1 MDTIFLKKTIVKKL
15 FHFLCTVALLL
26 SGITAFAQGAPAYKA
41 VVKGDFELI
50 GNRSNAPYTLNIP
63 QTDPNC
69 PVNIKWARL
78 YWGGHSGGGN
88 KDQVRLV
95 GPGGLN
101 KSITKDGG
109 HEETNGVVWADAD
122 YLIYRVYFTHAD
134 GDDMDMLANIVT
146 PNIGLRAGYCG
157 NNMPQRNV
165 PNHDIG
171 NHYALWSGDNT
182 GNGLESV
189 LINVRRIRA
198 DYPTSPITI
207 DFRAAWY
214 GSRTIRSGN
223 MAIKAEAYK
232 GNMIQDPNDR
242 FNWLP
247 DTANGAYKVGEAI
260 FPVVNT
266 FQRACGNLLRF
277 GTFQYDPADGR
288 VLWTKSG
295 EPGVGSGQV
304 YLGQSTVTDPKKTIV
319 NDGTRVND
327 DSYYYRW
334 ADVTA
339 DLQALARAGN
349 LNGQFQVNDIYND
362 GGTSWKFQPGWALVV
377 VYEDP
382 KAKGTTV
389 SKWIEVHNPFQRVG
403 AGAATEF
410 TYNYSGFVAAA
421 ATTPPGAHNNIWPKY
436 GQVALGGEASVSGDK
451 VEVNSTANPY
461 NGREA
466 NNFFKGII
474 TRENDASQP
483 SVGWDVSVF
492 GTQNPPAGAT
502 STTVKYKASDGG
514 YDAFIN
520 IANVASIP
528 TARPAFEMVTSVK
541 NSAGTD
547 ISGQRIALGATA
559 KYEITLRNVGSGNAS
574 SAITLEALLPKN
586 LNYVSHEALPL
597 GATFAGKT
605 DNYNNTGRSLLK
617 FTIPAAGLPANANA
631 PMSAPITINV
641 KAVSDCGALRDAC
654 SNKLEFQPVLKYS
667 VVGPNENLE
676 QLSYNKLTDC
686 EPKPTTFF
694 IDDTPCS
701 QSANNTY
708 PYCAAFELDGGAG
721 YPSYKWTRQGS
732 TQVLSTERKYRI
744 TEAGVY
750 VLERGAS
757 ACQNPTTL
765 TFNITPRT
773 GNDALHPLRNN
784 SRVVERQTCNN
795 TGLEYLQVA
804 LCGPSVTLS
813 TTGVSLPDSDVI
825 WYRYKG
831 NTSQLVPSCP
841 PASVAAEP
849 ANWERLGTGKTFT
862 INDNQVSNN
871 GTHFAIVL
879 KNPGNCD
886 ADYYFRAYKASGNYT
901 LAKENILSLMCN
913 GATTATSQ
921 GWLKITNIPNGQYQ
935 YKIDGPSASVGW
947 TDVPGG
953 NNNFEHQ
960 VSARG
965 EYTVTLRPK
974 LAGGSSQFQN
984 NVCTFEQKITV
995 LETTTSGTSPTLTLT
1010 KKDVQCVGQ
1019 NPSGGTLHVVLHG
1032 NVSLPVDVIVK
1043 KQAGAQIVRV
1053 TVDNDSKRDS
1063 NNWDNVSKAAIS
1075 TLGKGKYEVT
1085 VVPSQ
1090 RNCTTPAQIVE
1101 INELPELKLLT
1112 VTPEDP
1118 TCGPNKRISV
1128 TYTGGTPPYILEISG
1143 TGILTQQP
1151 NVGNL
1156 TAYTFEINDPTFT
1169 TGSKT
1174 YQVKVTDANNCVV
1187 TRAVPF
1193 QLQPKP
1199 TFTKASTSADCST
1212 TAGTITMTINNPSF
1226 DVTKYSVRY
1235 AIEKANAGG
1244 TFSGNWIYQNY
1255 PNNTFTG
1262 LASGKYRLR
1271 VYYKRGSK
1279 ECSWPEETYQVMN
1292 NGHLQY
1298 LTGPDFDDQIVTI
1311 DEGNGPLTGFA
1322 NVSHLACKVGEN
1334 PTGHAHASV
1343 RVSGLGG
1350 GNGTAGGVGPGGKYD
1365 VSLNGGITWNAFPT
1379 GTTITWDANDLRW
1392 DNVPVGTYNVKVRS
1406 HAPAGGVTAC
1416 EIEYTVK
1423 VEAPLLAPE
1432 ITSTLTY
1439 DCEGSAQAT
1448 FVTPRSD
1455 YSYHVEVG
1463 SPLSSL
1469 PTEWN
1474 GNYESAGT
1482 INKLTI
1488 DKSKAGTTQYAR
1500 VFYKRTVTPKRE
1512 LIREDFGVGEPTDI
1526 AGLNKPGV
1534 STFPL
1539 LNYHYPP
1546 GTVSW
1551 QQYSITNQKIFH
1563 DTGWLGVGGGAHRL
1577 GDPSWIQAAPEDHTG
1592 LPNGRYMYIDL
1603 YETLT
1608 PGTVLY
1614 QKDVDI
1620 VPNGPI
1626 GFELYVMNLN
1636 QSASGWQKPFFRIE
1650 VTDLSDNVLGQVT
1663 SPDIPY
1669 NDIGNTNWI
1678 RISSDDLGDI
1688 NPGNNTRVRIKI
1700 KNMRN
1705 HRMGNDFAIDDI
1717 YVFQGPVSCP
1727 TLKVDVA
1734 LPIEAGKEMKI
1745 TSHTTVDETCNGSN
1759 DGKLT
1764 FGVANYGNVAY
1775 GWKVVTRGTTTQVQ
1789 GGTNNTAGLTVNNLA
1804 PGLYTLKITSGH
1816 QKKFSNDQACEV
1828 TQDFEIKRNAK
1839 VTVTQNRTTDYLD
1852 CNIDR
1857 KQMLIFSQ
1865 NATGTNQG
1873 VFNITGG
1880 KQTPSAPLRYTIKL
1894 RDPSGA
1900 TNTLTPDSN
1909 GNYRYVVV
1917 AGTYQIT
1924 ITDENDCNGG
1934 HGTFTYKVEARHKIG
1949 TVEAKYQSCVA
1960 SSGIGDMKL
1969 THTFIGGADNGKPVT
1984 YDWKKQG
1991 DATWTAVSGNVIPV
2005 ATLNG
2010 WTKGVTYL
2018 IRAKDEYSCEKEIEV
2033 SIPVEI
2039 ENLTTADY
2047 TVVHPT
2053 IACGATTVV
2062 PGSITVNHVR
2072 GGSPTPTYHYAFV
2085 PKGSTPQDTDYTAS
2099 NTKSGITT
2107 GGEWDIYIKDI
2118 AATPPTCGKKV
2129 NTQSIKIDNPISTD
2143 VEKSGGSLAVDK
2155 YSAICEDGQGGKLR
2169 IKKFWGKGPF
2179 RLELKDITNNTT
2191 ATYTIPRTAVP
2202 GKVTI
2207 ETSGRMVVEN
2217 YEIGNLQTTINYE
2230 LHIKDEGNAD
2240 CDPLGAAGYT
2250 FTIDAM
2256 TFTFPTGGAVT
2267 QSLSGCATTMAFA
2280 LKANNDIQ
2288 PAAEYEIVY
2297 RLVRHNGNAVTGAD
2311 AQWATEANRPVQAP
2325 YITQGLQ
2332 GALYAGYNLG
2342 DRFTAQVGVRRKS
2355 DNSVVCTKDIP
2366 EFTLVGR
2373 TNDISLATAPAG
2385 TCDYNLTVKFGV
2397 SGVSYDDVEFFLN
2410 HDGAPAEKQSPLM
2423 PSFTGGNTYT
2433 FTNLQKGRT
2442 YKVYIHY
2449 KEHGS
2454 SQVCKQAV
2462 DVPEDTN
2469 NRPNVQV
2476 DNNTLSGV
2484 ACSPGATTTVNFKVT
2499 VTSGTAL
2506 TYKVYTKANSG
2517 ALTQVGNGAISGAN
2531 PYLLSLPGQTITA
2544 PGQRYVLSLID
2555 GSGCESFTHDIF
2567 VTPPPTNALTAGTLS
2582 VEAST
2587 TAMSCQTGAAKLVVK
2602 GGATGG
2608 TGPFTYSLLQADNAF
2623 LRRNIVKRNVPNFN
2637 TNVEFDLR
2645 ESDFVPGTVYS
2656 GITFTFRI
2664 TDQATGCEEIVTVTG
2679 NNLGKF
2685 LSSKH
2690 KATATL
2696 DINKTATGAN
2706 ACDASQPN
2714 YKLTITLSNINAT
2727 GGTALTFA
2735 DYEYS
2740 IDGGNTYTTFPAAT
2754 VEVDIPALFDQNKV
2768 KVRSKESLCDATI
2781 AYAGGTPPGANER
2794 LTYPKLKF
2802 TAEKKTDMAC
2812 DNAGVYTAT
2821 FNLKITSGSDF
2832 VTSPTVPAPFT
2843 PAGNRY
2849 LIKVTEGTGVAAGT
2863 RNALT
2868 TAPAGTTFP
2877 AAPTTV
2883 APGGTNVH
2891 NQVITIN
2898 YGSSPSFPT
2907 TPITYNVWVKDLGN
2921 KYCDDYVA
2929 SAPIVVNPAE
2939 DPNNL
2944 KTRHTI
2950 HPNSINNVVGC
2961 TPGGTTGSFEFTRTI
2976 TSGRENVSFV
2986 YALYYSTI
2994 ATGTFTPS
3002 GIEVGDADIIE
3013 RTTSAIRY
3021 KVTGLK
3027 AGYYQLRVKSSA
3039 NGSCGQDVTSFSGGV
3054 VQITERP
3061 IPAFDANPPANP
3073 GIEIVQAGCGAATSY
3088 GVTPKQSNA
3097 QLYLNIKGGTA
3108 PYKVEIYEAGN
3119 VILTQTVTSTTP
3131 PAPYPGPTV
3140 YTANATIDLP
3150 AKDVDYTIVVKV
3162 TDANGCVLA
3171 IPGSFVGTV
3180 KTLQKITGAT
3190 FHRTHQMSCLPTGTE
3205 QVTMTVT
3212 RTNGS
3217 NTGGYNVYIR
3227 KMTGAGAPTEVAG
3240 YDSAARTAGTA
3251 QIGGTGVGTI
3261 TFPQIAEES
3270 ADYEITLT
3278 DKDTGCTFVVP
3289 SGYRVEKAKAPR
3301 VNFFVTEGICGD
3313 TASPAPG
3320 TVDVTFRVEVE
3331 GEIGTGGYT
3340 WFVKKSGG
3348 TTYGTQTGHGASDQ
3362 MTVHIP
3368 VGDVP
3373 QGTAVT
3379 FETEVT
3385 VVSTQC
3391 KTMAQL
3397 TATRPQNINA
3407 VSKVLRYM
3415 TYCNGEAQNDAQ
3427 IGVTAAP
3434 AGGWGAPYQYRVVT
3448 DGNAGSFTDQMTFT
3462 VGVGTHYIEVRDSR
3476 GCTRKLDSFTF
3487 VPYHGPSMQLQAP
3500 NAPTAT
3506 KIPSC
3511 VGSQDGEIKLT
3522 GVTGGSVTATTPSPS
3537 GSTPTLIEGRLSYEL
3552 FDATTERSLGRIL
3565 PDDNPTTRGTV
3576 TFSGLGA
3583 GKYFIRITSDMLCAD
3598 DKVDSQPVTVNDPGT
3613 IIARAELTKYP
3624 GCNTAGDITVQI
3636 EGRPNMDPT
3645 RGTYKVELYDI
3656 SAGRPGTLVPGT
3668 PTITGA
3674 YQTGVTAVF
3683 ATAVASGPTSDKV
3696 YYAKVMDNGGGTG
3709 ACEGESN
3716 EVHVAKV
3723 NQIDGAIDNDKSVTS
3738 LKCYGSS
3745 YGKIVVTA
3753 TGGKNDEPYVFTL
3766 KKNGT
3771 VVSGLPTANPNAQ
3784 GVFEGLDASDDYSV
3798 EISQAVGGCT
3808 PKVVQV
3814 QIKQETKYT
3823 VEYEVKQVTCNGDHD
3838 GSIEITATSG
3848 QTKLDGTQRKLTY
3861 AISPRLDRFLD
3872 NGGKFEGLA
3881 PGKYY
3886 VIVQDENG
3894 CRPNEIKEKGQ
3905 PTPLGTDIIE
3915 FTITE
3920 PDPLSVTVRM
3930 DTVEHE
3936 SCAGSNDGKAY
3947 LRVIGGTPLRT
3958 VGNDKV
3964 YEYSKDGGAT
3974 WVEYHSDGNG
3984 TLIDGLAPGDHT
3996 IKIRDKNG
4004 CQAEATLTIE
4014 AGSEVTLKL
4023 SQGKYECVNN
4033 VIKYVVEASVE
4044 PASAA
4049 LNVRYLLDGVAH
4061 NNTRFELDVDL
4072 QTNTTKS
4079 YVISVI
4085 HKVAGHGECRKDSAP
4100 IVVAPKTPL
4109 KAQADKITSVSC
4121 HDGADGSFEVVAQGG
4136 SGKYEYG
4143 LKQAD
4148 GSYRWQGTN
4157 NQFKNLSV
4165 GSYTVGV
4172 KDTEYGC
4179 IYEVVNTAII
4189 APTPILITQNSI
4201 THVGCKGEANGEIE
4215 YVLKGGNPQYSWEVF
4230 FENGESTS
4238 KRGTGEREAT
4248 PFKIQGLKAGK
4259 YLLVVKDAKGCSQK
4273 KEFEIIE
4280 GVDLKGV
4287 ITQHYQCNADISENN
4302 KVLVVDGSGPN
4313 SDTAAQATY
4322 DVYVSVTTPYLVIN
4336 PSSGGAINR
4345 LRYAITTQ
4353 GGSPI
4358 QRYEFNGTTPTGT
4371 DNTHNMYKIA
4381 HASLLAQLN
4390 AVRPLQEGLNK
4401 YELHLYYFNK
4411 DNPAMSD
4418 PPLCQ
4423 EVRELNIEYY
4433 PPIKITNQSIAN
4445 DLNLVKVKV
4454 EGGKERYTVYFS
4466 GAQYHTGEEVKA
4478 HYVQKVD
4485 DVKAGDEVVY
4495 YVQKTDYEEVNP
4507 ATGKVE
4513 KKVRVYVEDSKGEL
4527 KEENGGKQVCAHS
4540 VFIYKE
4546 YMDVVIPNYFTPNGD
4561 GEYDTWAPLNL
4572 ASYPHAETIIYD
4584 RYGRQIATLNN
4595 RQEWD
4600 GTYGGEPL
4608 PTGDYWYVLR
4618 LNEPDDSRTFKGH
4631 FTLYR

>member
-15 FHFLCTVALLL
+15 FHFFCTVTLLL

-50 GNRSNAPYTLNIP
+50 GNRSDAPYTLNIP

-101 KSITKDGG
+101 KSITNDGG
-109 HEETNGVVWADAD
+109 NEETNGVVWADAD
-122 YLIYRVYFTHAD
+122 YLIYRFYFTKND
-134 GDDMDMLANIVT
+134 GEDLDIAAEITSPVRY
-146 PNIGLRAGYCG
+146 RAGYCRGKFSSQDMPIRGAAPSG
-157 NNMPQRNV
+157 NFAM
-165 PNHDIG
+165 
-171 NHYALWSGDNT
+171 WSGDNT
-182 GNGLESV
+182 GVGLESII
-189 LINVRRIRA
+189 INVKKIKQTHPSSQDIVMNFYAGWFRR
-198 DYPTSPITI
+198 YV
-207 DFRAAWY
+207 
-214 GSRTIRSGN
+214 SGN
-223 MAIKAEAYK
+223 MAIKAEAYR
-232 GNMIQDPNDR
+232 GEMINDPADR
-242 FNWLP
+242 FNWIP
-247 DTANGAYKVGEAI
+247 APGAQKVGEAT
-260 FPVVNT
+260 FPIQLAKYNG
-266 FQRACGNLLRF
+266 ACNGNKWTNVPTGDMYHF
-277 GTFQYDPADGR
+277 GEFVYNPSDGR
-288 VLWTKSG
+288 ILWKKSSTIG
-295 EPGVGSGQV
+295 GGQE
-304 YLGQSTVTDPKKTIV
+304 YLGQSNVVDTTKTIV

-339 DLQALARAGN
+339 DLQDLARAGN
-349 LNGQFQVNDIYND
+349 LNGQFQVNNIYNN

-389 SKWIEVHNPFQRVG
+389 SKWIEVHNLFQRVG

-451 VEVNSTANPY
+451 VEVNGTANPY
-461 NGREA
+461 NGRQA

-492 GTQNPPAGAT
+492 GAQNPAAGAT

-559 KYEITLRNVGSGNAS
+559 KYEITLRNIGSGNAS
-574 SAITLEALLPKN
+574 SAITLEALLPKG
-586 LNYVSHEALPL
+586 LNYINHEALPL
-597 GATFAGKT
+597 GATFVDKT
-605 DNYNNTGRSLLK
+605 DNHNNTGRTLLK
-617 FTIPAAGLPANANA
+617 FTIPAAGLPANVNA

-641 KAVSDCGALRDAC
+641 KAATDCGSFRDAC

-676 QLSYNKLTDC
+676 QLSYSKLTDC

-947 TDVPGG
+947 TDVPVG

-960 VSARG
+960 VSAPG

-995 LETTTSGTSPTLTLT
+995 LETTTAGTDPTLTLV

-1019 NPSGGTLHVVLHG
+1019 TPAGGAVQVILHG

-1043 KQAGAQIVRV
+1043 KQGGVQIARV
-1053 TVDNDSKRDS
+1053 TVDNDSKRNSD
-1063 NNWDNVSKAAIS
+1063 NWDTVAKNAVS

-1085 VVPSQ
+1085 VVPTQ
-1090 RNCTTPAQIVE
+1090 RNCSTPAQVVE
-1101 INELPELKLLT
+1101 ILELPELKLLT
-1112 VTPEDP
+1112 AAPEDP
-1118 TCGPNKRISV
+1118 SCGATKRITFTFQGGTAPYTAKLYEAGTSLQVASIASV
-1128 TYTGGTPPYILEISG
+1128 TPH
-1143 TGILTQQP
+1143 
-1151 NVGNL
+1151 
-1156 TAYTFEINDPTFT
+1156 TFNIDAPTFT
-1169 TGSKT
+1169 SGTKD
-1174 YQVKVTDANNCVV
+1174 YVIKLTDANSCTVEKTV
-1187 TRAVPF
+1187 RYEI
-1193 QLQPKP
+1193 QPKP
-1199 TFTKASTSADCST
+1199 TFTKTSTSADCST

-1235 AIEKANAGG
+1235 AIEKANVGG

-1292 NGHLQY
+1292 NGRLEY

-1350 GNGTAGGVGPGGKYD
+1350 GNGTAGGVGPSGKYD
-1365 VSLNGGITWNAFPT
+1365 VSLDGGITWNAIPA

-1448 FVTPRSD
+1448 FVTSRSD
-1455 YSYHVEVG
+1455 YSYHVETG
-1463 SPLSSL
+1463 APLSSL

-1474 GNYESAGT
+1474 GNYEGTGT

-1500 VFYKRTVTPKRE
+1500 VFYKRTVMPKRE

-1526 AGLNKPGV
+1526 AGLNRVGV
-1534 STFPL
+1534 SISPL
-1539 LNYHYPP
+1539 LRYKTPP
-1546 GTVSW
+1546 GHVSW
-1551 QQYSITNQKIFH
+1551 QEYSITNYKDFY
-1563 DTGWLGVGGGAHRL
+1563 DTGWPGLRL
-1577 GDPSWIQAAPEDHTG
+1577 GSPNWIQDAPEDHTG
-1592 LPNGRYMYIDL
+1592 LPNGRYMFIDM
-1603 YETLT
+1603 YENIPQGMT
-1608 PGTVLY
+1608 LY
-1614 QKDVDI
+1614 QKEVDI

-1626 GFELYVMNLN
+1626 GFEVYVMNLN
-1636 QSASGWQKPFFRIE
+1636 RSASRWELPNIRVQ
-1650 VTDLSDNVLGQVT
+1650 VTDLSDNVIGEVT
-1663 SPDIPY
+1663 SGDIPY
-1669 NDIGNTNWI
+1669 NDIGNTNWV
-1678 RISSDDLGDI
+1678 RISSDQLGDI

-1700 KNMRN
+1700 QNTHN

-1745 TSHTTVDETCNGSN
+1745 TSHTTIDETCNGSN

-1775 GWKVVTRGTTTQVQ
+1775 TWKVVTRGTTNQVQ

-1816 QKKFSNDQACEV
+1816 QKKFSNDQACEI

-1839 VTVTQNRTTDYLD
+1839 VTVTQNRQIDYLD
-1852 CNIDR
+1852 CNVTS
-1857 KQMLIFSQ
+1857 KQVLFFSQ
-1865 NATGTNQG
+1865 NVTGTNQG

-1880 KQTPSAPLRYTIKL
+1880 KQTPSAPLRYTIKVVKV
-1894 RDPSGA
+1894 PSGA
-1900 TNTLTPDSN
+1900 TDILTPDSN

-1917 AGTYQIT
+1917 AGTYQVT

-1949 TVEAKYQSCVA
+1949 NVKAEYKNCVVA
-1960 SSGIGDMKL
+1960 NGIGDMEL
-1969 THTFIGGADNGKPVT
+1969 SHTFIGGASNGKPVT

-1991 DATWTAVSGNVIPV
+1991 DATWTAVSGNTIFKT
-2005 ATLNG
+2005 TLDS

-2072 GGSPTPTYHYAFV
+2072 GGSPNPTYHYAFV
-2085 PKGSTPQDTDYTAS
+2085 PWGTTTPPQYTAS

-2107 GGEWDIYIKDI
+2107 GGKWDIYIKDI

-2129 NTQSIKIDNPISTD
+2129 ISGLEIDNPISTD

-2155 YSAICEDGQGGKLR
+2155 YSATCEDGQGGKLR

-2179 RLELKDITNNTT
+2179 EIILKDNAHSTT

-2202 GKVTI
+2202 GKVTL

-2217 YEIGNLQTTINYE
+2217 YEIGNLQAGINYK
-2230 LHIKDEGNAD
+2230 LNIKDIGNGS
-2240 CDPLGAAGYT
+2240 CDPLGTSGYT

-2267 QSLSGCATTMAFA
+2267 QSLVGCNPVMAFA
-2280 LKANNDIQ
+2280 LKANNNIQ
-2288 PAAEYEIVY
+2288 PAADYEIVY
-2297 RLVRHNGNAVTGAD
+2297 RLVRHNGVPVTNGD
-2311 AQWATEANRPVQAP
+2311 EQWKTEAQRPIVSP
-2325 YITQGLQ
+2325 YTGQGLV
-2332 GALYAGYNLG
+2332 GAMYGGVTVG
-2342 DRFTAQVGVRRKS
+2342 DKFTAQVGVRRKS

-2366 EFTLVGR
+2366 EFTLIGRLSNIKLTSVTVGC
-2373 TNDISLATAPAG
+2373 N
-2385 TCDYNLTVKFGV
+2385 YNLTVEFGV
-2397 SGVSYDDVEFFLN
+2397 PGALYDDVEFFLN
-2410 HDGAPAEKQSPLM
+2410 HDGDPAEKQSGVIA
-2423 PSFTGGNTYT
+2423 SFTGGNTYT
-2433 FTNLQKGRT
+2433 FNNLQKGRT

-2454 SQVCKQAV
+2454 TQVCKQAK
-2462 DVPEDTN
+2462 DVPEDPSN

-2476 DNNTLSGV
+2476 DNNTLSGA
-2484 ACSPGATTTVNFKVT
+2484 ACSPGATTTVTFKIT
-2499 VTSGTAL
+2499 ITSGTPPFS
-2506 TYKVYTKANSG
+2506 YKIYTKADSG
-2517 ALTQVGNGAISGAN
+2517 VLTQVTDPITVSGTAPN
-2531 PYLLSLPGQTITA
+2531 YTLSLPNQTITA
-2544 PGQRYVLSLID
+2544 PGKRYVLSLTD
-2555 GSGCESFTHDIF
+2555 ASGCESFTHDIF

-2587 TAMSCQTGAAKLVVK
+2587 TAMSCQTGTAKLVVK

-2608 TGPFTYSLLQADNAF
+2608 TGPFTYSLLRADNAF
-2623 LRRNIVKRNVPNFN
+2623 LTRNIVKRNVPNFN

-2645 ESDFVPGTVYS
+2645 DSDFVPGTVYS

-2714 YKLTITLSNINAT
+2714 YKLKITLSNINAT
-2727 GGTALTFA
+2727 VGAIVGTALTFA

-2740 IDGGNTYTTFPAAT
+2740 IDGGNTYTTFTAAT
-2754 VEVDIPALFDQNKV
+2754 VEVDIPALFDQSKV

-2781 AYAGGTPPGANER
+2781 AYAGGTPPGTNER

-2802 TAEKKTDMAC
+2802 TAQKRTDMAC
-2812 DNAGVYTAT
+2812 DAGVYTAT
-2821 FNLKITSGSDF
+2821 FDLKITSGSDF
-2832 VTSPTVPAPFT
+2832 VTSPTLPAPFT
-2843 PAGNRY
+2843 GANRY
-2849 LIKVTEGTGVAAGT
+2849 EIKVTEGTGVVAGT
-2863 RNALT
+2863 RHTNFT
-2868 TAPAGTTFP
+2868 TP
-2877 AAPTTV
+2877 PTGATV
-2883 APGGTNVH
+2883 VGGATPTSTNIH
-2891 NQVITIN
+2891 NQVITVT
-2898 YGSSPSFPT
+2898 YTVPPFPT

-2921 KYCDDYVA
+2921 KYCDEYVA

-2939 DPNNL
+2939 SPAAL
-2944 KTRHTI
+2944 KARHTI
-2950 HPNSINNVVGC
+2950 DPAKISNVVGC
-2961 TPGGTTGSFEFTRTI
+2961 TPAGTTGSFEFTRTI
-2976 TSGRENVSFV
+2976 TSGREDAAFV
-2986 YALYYSTI
+2986 YELYYS
-2994 ATGTFTPS
+2994 ATSGGSFGPLLGTPT
-3002 GIEVGDADIIE
+3002 VGDADIIE
-3013 RTTSAIRY
+3013 RTTSAVRY

-3027 AGYYQLRVKSSA
+3027 AGFYQLKVKSSA
-3039 NGSCGQDVTSFSGGV
+3039 NGSCGQYDVTNLTGGEV
-3054 VQITERP
+3054 EIKERP
-3061 IPAFDANPPANP
+3061 VPQFDLTSGNP
-3073 GIEIVQAGCGAATSY
+3073 GIEIVQAGCGAALSY
-3088 GVTPKQSNA
+3088 ATPKQSNA

-3108 PYKVEIYEAGN
+3108 PYKVEVYEAGN
-3119 VILTQTVTSTTP
+3119 VILSHVITGTLLST
-3131 PAPYPGPTV
+3131 PTNPKT
-3140 YTANATIDLP
+3140 YTGTATIDLP

-3190 FHRTHQMSCLPTGTE
+3190 ITRNKQMNCQPGSKE
-3205 QVTMTVT
+3205 QIIITVT
-3212 RTNGS
+3212 RTSGS
-3217 NTGGYNVYIR
+3217 NTGGYDVTIKR
-3227 KMTGAGAPTEVAG
+3227 IDVIASVVTGH
-3240 YDSAARTAGTA
+3240 
-3251 QIGGTGVGTI
+3251 IGGTGVGTI
-3261 TFPQIAEES
+3261 DLPNISEES

-3301 VNFFVTEGICGD
+3301 VNFSIENVCADPSSSNVE
-3313 TASPAPG
+3313 
-3320 TVDVTFRVEVE
+3320 VTFKVEVE
-3331 GEIGTGGYT
+3331 GDLGTNGYT
-3340 WFVKKSGG
+3340 LEVKSGSTLLY
-3348 TTYGTQTGHGASDQ
+3348 TTPTGDTITDRVFTKTAS
-3362 MTVHIP
+3362 MPTTAFP
-3368 VGDVP
+3368 VG
-3373 QGTAVT
+3373 GSGVT
-3379 FETEVT
+3379 FEST
-3385 VVSTQC
+3385 VKIESTSC
-3391 KTMAQL
+3391 KTVSRFTL
-3397 TATRPQNINA
+3397 TRPGDINA

-3427 IGVTAAP
+3427 IGVTSAP
-3434 AGGWGAPYQYRVVT
+3434 TGGWGAPYQYRVVT

-3462 VGVGTHYIEVRDSR
+3462 VGVGTHYIEVKDSR
-3476 GCTRKLDSFTF
+3476 GCIRKLDSFTF
-3487 VPYHGPSMQLQAP
+3487 VPFNTPSMALKAP

-3537 GSTPTLIEGRLSYEL
+3537 GSAPTLIEGRLSYEL

-3656 SAGRPGTLVPGT
+3656 SAGRPGTMVPVT

-3683 ATAVASGPTSDKV
+3683 AAAVTTPVSSDRV

-3766 KKNGT
+3766 KRNGT
-3771 VVSGLPTANPNAQ
+3771 VVPGLSTPNPNAQ

-3798 EISQAVGGCT
+3798 EISQAVGGCI
-3808 PKVVQV
+3808 PKVIRVP
-3814 QIKQETKYT
+3814 IKQETKYT

-3838 GSIEITATSG
+3838 GSIEITTTSG

-3964 YEYSKDGGAT
+3964 YEYSKDGGTT

-4023 SQGKYECVNN
+4023 SEGKYECVNN

-4079 YVISVI
+4079 YVISII

-4100 IVVAPKTPL
+4100 ILVAPKTPL

-4121 HDGADGSFEVVAQGG
+4121 HDGADGSFEIVAQGG

-4157 NQFKNLSV
+4157 NQFKDLSV

-4313 SDTAAQATY
+4313 SHTAAEATY

-4371 DNTHNMYKIA
+4371 DNTHNMYKIT

-4527 KEENGGKQVCAHS
+4527 KQENGGKQVCAHS

>member
-1 MDTIFLKKTIVKKL
+1 MKKL
-15 FHFLCTVALLL
+15 FHFLCTVTLLL
-26 SGITAFAQGAPAYKA
+26 SGITAFAQEAFTTVYDNGGKPI
-41 VVKGDFELI
+41 KGSFMTI
-50 GNRSNAPYTLNIP
+50 GNKSDAPYNLNIP
-63 QTDPNC
+63 SKDPNC

-109 HEETNGVVWADAD
+109 NEETNGVVWADAD
-122 YLIYRVYFTHAD
+122 YLIYRFYFTSND
-134 GDDMDMLANIVT
+134 GTDLDIAAEITSPVRY
-146 PNIGLRAGYCG
+146 RAGYCRGRFSSQDMPIRGAAPSG
-157 NNMPQRNV
+157 NFAM
-165 PNHDIG
+165 
-171 NHYALWSGDNT
+171 WSGDNT
-182 GNGLESV
+182 GVGLESII
-189 LINVRRIRA
+189 INVKKIKQAHPSSQDIVMNFYAGWFRR
-198 DYPTSPITI
+198 YV
-207 DFRAAWY
+207 
-214 GSRTIRSGN
+214 SGN
-223 MAIKAEAYK
+223 MAIKAEAYR
-232 GNMIQDPNDR
+232 GEMINDPADR
-242 FNWLP
+242 FNWIP
-247 DTANGAYKVGEAI
+247 APGAQKVGEAT
-260 FPVVNT
+260 FPIQLAKYNG
-266 FQRACGNLLRF
+266 ACNGNKWTHVPTGDMYHF
-277 GTFQYDPADGR
+277 GEFVYNPSDGR
-288 VLWTKSG
+288 ILWKKSSTIG
-295 EPGVGSGQV
+295 GGQE
-304 YLGQSTVTDPKKTIV
+304 YLGQSNVVDPTKTIV
-319 NDGTRVND
+319 NDGTRVDD

-334 ADVTA
+334 TDVTA

-349 LNGQFQVNDIYND
+349 LNGQYRVDNIYNN
-362 GGTSWKFQPGWALVV
+362 GGTSWKFDSGWALVV

-382 KAKGTTV
+382 KGDQNNLRVIKVEQGF
-389 SKWIEVHNPFQRVG
+389 ERVG
-403 AGAATEF
+403 AGGPT
-410 TYNYSGFVAAA
+410 TRTRSIGGFVK
-421 ATTPPGAHNNIWPKY
+421 PGPLSDYWDIFS
-436 GQVALGGEASVSGDK
+436 GVTLGGEASKNGDK
-451 VEVNSTANPY
+451 YKANGAEYAWPLGY
-461 NGREA
+461 RSSS
-466 NNFFKGII
+466 NFFNESI
-474 TRENDASQP
+474 TINQEAKQP
-483 SVGWDVSVF
+483 TRGWDVFFF
-492 GTQNPPAGAT
+492 GTKSLAPGST
-502 STTVKYKASDGG
+502 STTSSYLASDGG
-514 YDAFIN
+514 YDAYIN
-520 IANVASIP
+520 LVNVMSIA
-528 TARPAFEMVTSVK
+528 TARPLYQMVTSVK

-862 INDNQVSNN
+862 INENQVSNN

-995 LETTTSGTSPTLTLT
+995 QETTTAGTDPTLTLT

-1019 NPSGGTLHVVLHG
+1019 NPSGGAIHVMLHG

-1043 KQAGAQIVRV
+1043 KQAGSQIVRV

-1085 VVPSQ
+1085 VVPNQ

-1118 TCGPNKRISV
+1118 TCGPTKRISI
-1128 TYTGGTPPYILEISG
+1128 TYSGGTPPYTVWLEAS
-1143 TGILTQQP
+1143 GILQRP

-1169 TGSKT
+1169 SGSKT
-1174 YQVKVTDANNCVV
+1174 YIVGVLDANGCSVFRNI
-1187 TRAVPF
+1187 TY

-1199 TFTKASTSADCST
+1199 TFTKVSTSADCST

-1262 LASGKYRLR
+1262 LATGKYRLR

-1292 NGHLQY
+1292 NGHLEY

-1365 VSLNGGITWNAFPT
+1365 VSLDGGITWNAFPA

-1448 FVTPRSD
+1448 FVTSRSD
-1455 YSYHVEVG
+1455 YSYHVETG

-1474 GNYESAGT
+1474 GNYETAGT

-1534 STFPL
+1534 STSPL

-1546 GTVSW
+1546 GTVGW

-1563 DTGWLGVGGGAHRL
+1563 DTGWLGGGGGAHRL

-1663 SPDIPY
+1663 SPDIDY

-1745 TSHTTVDETCNGSN
+1745 TSHTTIDETCNGSN

-1839 VTVTQNRTTDYLD
+1839 VTVTQNRTIDYLD

-1880 KQTPSAPLRYTIKL
+1880 KQTPSTPLRYTIKVVKI
-1894 RDPSGA
+1894 PSGA
-1900 TNTLTPDSN
+1900 TDILTPDSN

-1924 ITDENDCNGG
+1924 ITDDNNCNGG

-1949 TVEAKYQSCVA
+1949 TVKAEYKNCVVA
-1960 SSGIGDMKL
+1960 NGIGDMEL
-1969 THTFIGGADNGKPVT
+1969 SHTFIGGASNGKPVT

-1991 DATWTAVSGNVIPV
+1991 DATWTAVSGNTIPKT
-2005 ATLNG
+2005 TLDS

-2018 IRAKDEYSCEKEIEV
+2018 IRAKDEYSCEQQIEV

-2072 GGSPTPTYHYAFV
+2072 GGSPNPTYHYAFV
-2085 PKGSTPQDTDYTAS
+2085 TKGTTPQNSDYTAS

-2129 NTQSIKIDNPISTD
+2129 NTQPIKIDNPISTD
-2143 VEKSGGSLAVDK
+2143 VERSGGNLAVDK

-2179 RLELKDITNNTT
+2179 RLELKDNTNNTT

-2202 GKVTI
+2202 GKVTL
-2207 ETSGRMVVEN
+2207 EASGRMVIEN
-2217 YEIGNLQTTINYE
+2217 YEIGNLQTNINYE

-2240 CDPLGAAGYT
+2240 CDPLGTSGYT

-2297 RLVRHNGNAVTGAD
+2297 RLVRHNGNAVTGTD
-2311 AQWATEANRPVQAP
+2311 AQWVTEAAKPVVAP
-2325 YITQGLQ
+2325 YIAQGLQ
-2332 GALYAGYNLG
+2332 GALYAGFTLG

-2355 DNSVVCTKDIP
+2355 DNAVVCTKDIP
-2366 EFTLVGR
+2366 EFTLTGTPSNVNL
-2373 TNDISLATAPAG
+2373 TTAPSG
-2385 TCDYNLTVKFGV
+2385 TCNYNLTVQFGA
-2397 SGVSYDDVEFFLN
+2397 SGLPYDDVEFFLN
-2410 HDGAPAEKQSPLM
+2410 HDGAPAEKQSGVIA
-2423 PSFTGGNTYT
+2423 SFTGGGTYT

-2454 SQVCKQAV
+2454 TQVCKQAI

-2469 NRPNVQV
+2469 NTPSVQV

-2506 TYKVYTKANSG
+2506 TYKVYTKADSG
-2517 ALTQVGNGAISGAN
+2517 VLTPVGNGTISGAS

-2555 GSGCESFTHDIF
+2555 ASGCESFTHDIF
-2567 VTPPPTNALTAGTLS
+2567 VTPPPTSALTAGTLS

-2608 TGPFTYSLLQADNAF
+2608 TGPFTYSLLQADNTF
-2623 LRRNIVKRNVPNFN
+2623 LRRNIVKRNIPNFN

-2645 ESDFVPGTVYS
+2645 DSDFNPGTVYS

-2664 TDQATGCEEIVTVTG
+2664 TDQATGCEVTATASG
-2679 NNLGKF
+2679 NALGKF
-2685 LSSKH
+2685 LNSKH
-2690 KATATL
+2690 TATATL
-2696 DINKTATGAN
+2696 DINKTAPGAN
-2706 ACDASQPN
+2706 ACDANDVN
-2714 YKLTITLSNINAT
+2714 YKLKITLSNINAT

-2740 IDGGNTYTTFPAAT
+2740 IDGGNRYTTFPALTA
-2754 VEVDIPALFDQNKV
+2754 EENIPALFDQNKV
-2768 KVRSKESLCDATI
+2768 KVRAKESLCDATI
-2781 AYAGGTPPGANER
+2781 AYVGGTPPGANER

-2802 TAEKKTDMAC
+2802 TAQKKTDMAC

-2832 VTSPTVPAPFT
+2832 VTPPVVPAPLS

-2849 LIKVTEGTGVAAGT
+2849 DIVVTQGGSVAAGARHT
-2863 RNALT
+2863 NFAT
-2868 TAPAGTTFP
+2868 P
-2877 AAPTTV
+2877 PTGATV
-2883 APGGTNVH
+2883 VTGATPTSTNIH
-2891 NQVITIN
+2891 NQVITVT
-2898 YGSSPSFPT
+2898 YTVPPFPT
-2907 TPITYNVWVKDLGN
+2907 APITYNVWVRDRGN

-2929 SAPIVVNPAE
+2929 SAPIVIQPAE
-2939 DPNNL
+2939 DPATL
-2944 KTRHTI
+2944 RARHTI
-2950 HPNSINNVVGC
+2950 DPAKINNVVGC

-2976 TSGRENVSFV
+2976 TSGRE
-2986 YALYYSTI
+2986 
-2994 ATGTFTPS
+2994 
-3002 GIEVGDADIIE
+3002 
-3013 RTTSAIRY
+3013 
-3021 KVTGLK
+3021 
-3027 AGYYQLRVKSSA
+3027 
-3039 NGSCGQDVTSFSGGV
+3039 
-3054 VQITERP
+3054 
-3061 IPAFDANPPANP
+3061 
-3073 GIEIVQAGCGAATSY
+3073 
-3088 GVTPKQSNA
+3088 
-3097 QLYLNIKGGTA
+3097 
-3108 PYKVEIYEAGN
+3108 
-3119 VILTQTVTSTTP
+3119 
-3131 PAPYPGPTV
+3131 
-3140 YTANATIDLP
+3140 
-3150 AKDVDYTIVVKV
+3150 
-3162 TDANGCVLA
+3162 
-3171 IPGSFVGTV
+3171 
-3180 KTLQKITGAT
+3180 
-3190 FHRTHQMSCLPTGTE
+3190 
-3205 QVTMTVT
+3205 
-3212 RTNGS
+3212 
-3217 NTGGYNVYIR
+3217 
-3227 KMTGAGAPTEVAG
+3227 
-3240 YDSAARTAGTA
+3240 
-3251 QIGGTGVGTI
+3251 
-3261 TFPQIAEES
+3261 
-3270 ADYEITLT
+3270 
-3278 DKDTGCTFVVP
+3278 
-3289 SGYRVEKAKAPR
+3289 
-3301 VNFFVTEGICGD
+3301 D
-3313 TASPAPG
+3313 TA
-3320 TVDVTFRVEVE
+3320 F
-3331 GEIGTGGYT
+3331 
-3340 WFVKKSGG
+3340 
-3348 TTYGTQTGHGASDQ
+3348 
-3362 MTVHIP
+3362 
-3368 VGDVP
+3368 
-3373 QGTAVT
+3373 
-3379 FETEVT
+3379 
-3385 VVSTQC
+3385 
-3391 KTMAQL
+3391 
-3397 TATRPQNINA
+3397 
-3407 VSKVLRYM
+3407 
-3415 TYCNGEAQNDAQ
+3415 
-3427 IGVTAAP
+3427 
-3434 AGGWGAPYQYRVVT
+3434 
-3448 DGNAGSFTDQMTFT
+3448 
-3462 VGVGTHYIEVRDSR
+3462 
-3476 GCTRKLDSFTF
+3476 
-3487 VPYHGPSMQLQAP
+3487 
-3500 NAPTAT
+3500 
-3506 KIPSC
+3506 
-3511 VGSQDGEIKLT
+3511 
-3522 GVTGGSVTATTPSPS
+3522 
-3537 GSTPTLIEGRLSYEL
+3537 
-3552 FDATTERSLGRIL
+3552 
-3565 PDDNPTTRGTV
+3565 
-3576 TFSGLGA
+3576 
-3583 GKYFIRITSDMLCAD
+3583 
-3598 DKVDSQPVTVNDPGT
+3598 
-3613 IIARAELTKYP
+3613 
-3624 GCNTAGDITVQI
+3624 
-3636 EGRPNMDPT
+3636 
-3645 RGTYKVELYDI
+3645 
-3656 SAGRPGTLVPGT
+3656 
-3668 PTITGA
+3668 
-3674 YQTGVTAVF
+3674 
-3683 ATAVASGPTSDKV
+3683 
-3696 YYAKVMDNGGGTG
+3696 
-3709 ACEGESN
+3709 
-3716 EVHVAKV
+3716 
-3723 NQIDGAIDNDKSVTS
+3723 
-3738 LKCYGSS
+3738 
-3745 YGKIVVTA
+3745 
-3753 TGGKNDEPYVFTL
+3753 
-3766 KKNGT
+3766 
-3771 VVSGLPTANPNAQ
+3771 
-3784 GVFEGLDASDDYSV
+3784 
-3798 EISQAVGGCT
+3798 
-3808 PKVVQV
+3808 
-3814 QIKQETKYT
+3814 
-3823 VEYEVKQVTCNGDHD
+3823 
-3838 GSIEITATSG
+3838 
-3848 QTKLDGTQRKLTY
+3848 
-3861 AISPRLDRFLD
+3861 
-3872 NGGKFEGLA
+3872 
-3881 PGKYY
+3881 
-3886 VIVQDENG
+3886 
-3894 CRPNEIKEKGQ
+3894 
-3905 PTPLGTDIIE
+3905 
-3915 FTITE
+3915 
-3920 PDPLSVTVRM
+3920 
-3930 DTVEHE
+3930 
-3936 SCAGSNDGKAY
+3936 
-3947 LRVIGGTPLRT
+3947 
-3958 VGNDKV
+3958 
-3964 YEYSKDGGAT
+3964 
-3974 WVEYHSDGNG
+3974 
-3984 TLIDGLAPGDHT
+3984 
-3996 IKIRDKNG
+3996 
-4004 CQAEATLTIE
+4004 
-4014 AGSEVTLKL
+4014 
-4023 SQGKYECVNN
+4023 
-4033 VIKYVVEASVE
+4033 
-4044 PASAA
+4044 
-4049 LNVRYLLDGVAH
+4049 
-4061 NNTRFELDVDL
+4061 
-4072 QTNTTKS
+4072 
-4079 YVISVI
+4079 
-4085 HKVAGHGECRKDSAP
+4085 
-4100 IVVAPKTPL
+4100 
-4109 KAQADKITSVSC
+4109 
-4121 HDGADGSFEVVAQGG
+4121 
-4136 SGKYEYG
+4136 
-4143 LKQAD
+4143 
-4148 GSYRWQGTN
+4148 
-4157 NQFKNLSV
+4157 
-4165 GSYTVGV
+4165 
-4172 KDTEYGC
+4172 
-4179 IYEVVNTAII
+4179 
-4189 APTPILITQNSI
+4189 
-4201 THVGCKGEANGEIE
+4201 
-4215 YVLKGGNPQYSWEVF
+4215 
-4230 FENGESTS
+4230 
-4238 KRGTGEREAT
+4238 
-4248 PFKIQGLKAGK
+4248 
-4259 YLLVVKDAKGCSQK
+4259 
-4273 KEFEIIE
+4273 
-4280 GVDLKGV
+4280 
-4287 ITQHYQCNADISENN
+4287 
-4302 KVLVVDGSGPN
+4302 
-4313 SDTAAQATY
+4313 
-4322 DVYVSVTTPYLVIN
+4322 
-4336 PSSGGAINR
+4336 
-4345 LRYAITTQ
+4345 
-4353 GGSPI
+4353 
-4358 QRYEFNGTTPTGT
+4358 
-4371 DNTHNMYKIA
+4371 
-4381 HASLLAQLN
+4381 
-4390 AVRPLQEGLNK
+4390 
-4401 YELHLYYFNK
+4401 
-4411 DNPAMSD
+4411 
-4418 PPLCQ
+4418 
-4423 EVRELNIEYY
+4423 
-4433 PPIKITNQSIAN
+4433 
-4445 DLNLVKVKV
+4445 
-4454 EGGKERYTVYFS
+4454 
-4466 GAQYHTGEEVKA
+4466 
-4478 HYVQKVD
+4478 
-4485 DVKAGDEVVY
+4485 
-4495 YVQKTDYEEVNP
+4495 
-4507 ATGKVE
+4507 
-4513 KKVRVYVEDSKGEL
+4513 
-4527 KEENGGKQVCAHS
+4527 
-4540 VFIYKE
+4540 
-4546 YMDVVIPNYFTPNGD
+4546 
-4561 GEYDTWAPLNL
+4561 
-4572 ASYPHAETIIYD
+4572 
-4584 RYGRQIATLNN
+4584 
-4595 RQEWD
+4595 
-4600 GTYGGEPL
+4600 
-4608 PTGDYWYVLR
+4608 
-4618 LNEPDDSRTFKGH
+4618 
-4631 FTLYR
+4631 

>member
-1 MDTIFLKKTIVKKL
+1 MKKL
-15 FHFLCTVALLL
+15 FHFLCTVTLLL

-50 GNRSNAPYTLNIP
+50 GNHSDAPYTLNIP

-101 KSITKDGG
+101 KSITKGG
-109 HEETNGVVWADAD
+109 GNEETNGVVWADAD
-122 YLIYRVYFTHAD
+122 YLIYRFYFTSND
-134 GDDMDMLANIVT
+134 GTDLDIAAEITSPVRY
-146 PNIGLRAGYCG
+146 RAGYCRGKFSSQDMPIRGAAPSG
-157 NNMPQRNV
+157 NFAM
-165 PNHDIG
+165 
-171 NHYALWSGDNT
+171 WSGDNT
-182 GNGLESV
+182 GVGLESII
-189 LINVRRIRA
+189 INVKKIKQTHPSSQDIVMNFYAGWFRR
-198 DYPTSPITI
+198 YV
-207 DFRAAWY
+207 
-214 GSRTIRSGN
+214 SGN
-223 MAIKAEAYK
+223 MAIKAEAYR
-232 GNMIQDPNDR
+232 GEMINDPADR
-242 FNWLP
+242 FNWIP
-247 DTANGAYKVGEAI
+247 APGAQKVGEAT
-260 FPVVNT
+260 FPIQLAKYNG
-266 FQRACGNLLRF
+266 ACNGNKWTNVPTGDMYHF
-277 GTFQYDPADGR
+277 GEFVYNPSDGR
-288 VLWTKSG
+288 ILWKKSSTIG
-295 EPGVGSGQV
+295 GGQE
-304 YLGQSTVTDPKKTIV
+304 YLGQSNVVDATKTIV
-319 NDGTRVND
+319 NDGTRVDD

-403 AGAATEF
+403 AGAPTEF

-451 VEVNSTANPY
+451 VEVNGTANPY
-461 NGREA
+461 NGRQA

-492 GTQNPPAGAT
+492 GAQNPAAGAT

-574 SAITLEALLPKN
+574 STITLEALLPKN

-605 DNYNNTGRSLLK
+605 NNYNNTGRSLLK

-886 ADYYFRAYKASGNYT
+886 ADYYFRAYKASGSYT

-995 LETTTSGTSPTLTLT
+995 QETTTSGADPTLTLT
-1010 KKDVQCVGQ
+1010 KKDVQCVAQ
-1019 NPSGGTLHVVLHG
+1019 TPSGGAIHVMVHG
-1032 NVSLPVDVIVK
+1032 NVTLPVDVIVK
-1043 KQAGAQIVRV
+1043 KQAGSQIVRV
-1053 TVDNDSKRDS
+1053 RVDNDSKRDS

-1085 VVPSQ
+1085 VVPNQ

-1118 TCGPNKRISV
+1118 SCGPNKKISV
-1128 TYTGGTPPYILEISG
+1128 TYSGGTPPYSLEISG
-1143 TGILTQQP
+1143 IGIATQQP
-1151 NVGNL
+1151 NVGNV

-1169 TGSKT
+1169 SGSKT
-1174 YQVKVTDANNCVV
+1174 YQVKVTDTNGCVV
-1187 TRAVPF
+1187 TKMVPF

-1212 TAGTITMTINNPSF
+1212 TAGTITMTINNPLF

-1244 TFSGNWIYQNY
+1244 TFSGNWMFQDY
-1255 PNNTFTG
+1255 PNKTFTG
-1262 LASGKYRLR
+1262 LTSGKYRLR

-1292 NGHLQY
+1292 NGRLEY

-1365 VSLNGGITWNAFPT
+1365 VSLNGGITWNAIPA

-1392 DNVPVGTYNVKVRS
+1392 DNVPIGTYNVKVRS

-1448 FVTPRSD
+1448 FVTSRSD
-1455 YSYHVEVG
+1455 YSYHVEIG

-1474 GNYESAGT
+1474 GNYEGTGT

-1500 VFYKRTVTPKRE
+1500 VFYKRTVMPKRE

-1526 AGLNKPGV
+1526 AGLNRVGV
-1534 STFPL
+1534 SISPL
-1539 LNYHYPP
+1539 LRYKTPP
-1546 GTVSW
+1546 GHVSW
-1551 QQYSITNQKIFH
+1551 QEYSITNYKDFY
-1563 DTGWLGVGGGAHRL
+1563 DTGWPGLRL
-1577 GDPSWIQAAPEDHTG
+1577 GSPNWIQDAPEDHTG
-1592 LPNGRYMYIDL
+1592 LPNGRYMFIDM
-1603 YETLT
+1603 YENIPQGMT
-1608 PGTVLY
+1608 LY
-1614 QKDVDI
+1614 QKEVDI

-1626 GFELYVMNLN
+1626 GFEVYVMNLN
-1636 QSASGWQKPFFRIE
+1636 RSASRWELPNIRVQ
-1650 VTDLSDNVLGQVT
+1650 VTDLSDNVIGEVT
-1663 SPDIPY
+1663 SGDIPY
-1669 NDIGNTNWI
+1669 NDIGNTNWV
-1678 RISSDDLGDI
+1678 RISSDQLGDI

-1700 KNMRN
+1700 QNTHN

-1745 TSHTTVDETCNGSN
+1745 TSHTTIDETCNGSN

-1775 GWKVVTRGTTTQVQ
+1775 TWKVVTRGTTTQVQ

-1839 VTVTQNRTTDYLD
+1839 VTVTQNRTIDYLD

-1873 VFNITGG
+1873 VFNIMGG
-1880 KQTPSAPLRYTIKL
+1880 KQTPSAPLRYTIKVVKI
-1894 RDPSGA
+1894 PSGA
-1900 TNTLTPDSN
+1900 TDILTPDSN

-1924 ITDENDCNGG
+1924 ITDDNNCNGG

-1949 TVEAKYQSCVA
+1949 TVKAEYKNCVVA
-1960 SSGIGDMKL
+1960 NGIGDMEL
-1969 THTFIGGADNGKPVT
+1969 SHTFIGGASNGKPVT

-1991 DATWTAVSGNVIPV
+1991 DATWTAVSGNTIPKT
-2005 ATLNG
+2005 TLDG

-2039 ENLTTADY
+2039 ESLTTADY

-2072 GGSPTPTYHYAFV
+2072 GGSPNPTYHYAFV

-2099 NTKSGITT
+2099 NTKSGIIT

-2179 RLELKDITNNTT
+2179 RLELKDNTNNTT

-2202 GKVTI
+2202 GKVTL
-2207 ETSGRMVVEN
+2207 EASGRMVVEN
-2217 YEIGNLQTTINYE
+2217 YEIGNLQTNINYE
-2230 LHIKDEGNAD
+2230 LHIKDEGNGD

-2267 QSLSGCATTMAFA
+2267 QSLSGCTTTIAFA

-2297 RLVRHNGNAVTGAD
+2297 RLVRRNGNAVTGAD
-2311 AQWATEANRPVQAP
+2311 AQWDTEANRPVQAP
-2325 YITQGLQ
+2325 YILQGLQ
-2332 GALYAGYNLG
+2332 GAMYAGYNLG

-2366 EFTLVGR
+2366 EFTLTGTPSNVR
-2373 TNDISLATAPAG
+2373 LTTAPSG
-2385 TCDYNLTVKFGV
+2385 TCNYDLKVQFGA
-2397 SGVSYDDVEFFLN
+2397 SGVPYDDVEFFLN
-2410 HDGAPAEKQSPLM
+2410 HDGPTAEAQSPLM
-2423 PSFTGGNTYT
+2423 ASFTGGNTYT
-2433 FTNLQKGRT
+2433 FNNLQKGRT

-2454 SQVCKQAV
+2454 TTVCKQAV
-2462 DVPEDTN
+2462 DVPEDAN

-2484 ACSPGATTTVNFKVT
+2484 ACSPGITTTVNFKVT

-2506 TYKVYTKANSG
+2506 TYKVYTKADSG
-2517 ALTQVGNGAISGAN
+2517 ILTQVGNGTISGAN

-2555 GSGCESFTHDIF
+2555 ASGCESFTHDIF

-2608 TGPFTYSLLQADNAF
+2608 TGPFTYSLLMADNAF

-2645 ESDFVPGTVYS
+2645 DTDFVPGTVYS

-2685 LSSKH
+2685 LNSKH
-2690 KATATL
+2690 TATATL

-2706 ACDASQPN
+2706 ACDANDVN
-2714 YKLTITLSNINAT
+2714 YKLKITLSNINAT
-2727 GGTALTFA
+2727 VGTALTFA

-2740 IDGGNTYTTFPAAT
+2740 IDGGGTYTTFPAAT

-2768 KVRSKESLCDATI
+2768 KVRSKESLCEANIT
-2781 AYAGGTPPGANER
+2781 YAGGTPPGANER

-2821 FNLKITSGSDF
+2821 FDLKITSGSDF

-2868 TAPAGTTFP
+2868 TAPAGTTF
-2877 AAPTTV
+2877 TTAV
-2883 APGGTNVH
+2883 TPVGTNLH
-2891 NQVITIN
+2891 NQEIKVT
-2898 YGSSPSFPT
+2898 YTVPPFPT
-2907 TPITYNVWVKDLGN
+2907 APITYNVWVKDLGN
-2921 KYCDDYVA
+2921 KYCDEYVA

-2944 KTRHTI
+2944 KARHTI
-2950 HPNSINNVVGC
+2950 DPAKISNVVGC

-2976 TSGRENVSFV
+2976 TTGRENVSFV
-2986 YALYYSTI
+2986 YELYYST
-2994 ATGTFTPS
+2994 TGAASSFIGS
-3002 GIEVGDADIIE
+3002 GTVGDGDIIE
-3013 RTTSAIRY
+3013 RTTSTVRY

-3039 NGSCGQDVTSFSGGV
+3039 NGSCGQDVTGFS
-3054 VQITERP
+3054 
-3061 IPAFDANPPANP
+3061 
-3073 GIEIVQAGCGAATSY
+3073 
-3088 GVTPKQSNA
+3088 
-3097 QLYLNIKGGTA
+3097 
-3108 PYKVEIYEAGN
+3108 
-3119 VILTQTVTSTTP
+3119 
-3131 PAPYPGPTV
+3131 
-3140 YTANATIDLP
+3140 
-3150 AKDVDYTIVVKV
+3150 
-3162 TDANGCVLA
+3162 
-3171 IPGSFVGTV
+3171 
-3180 KTLQKITGAT
+3180 
-3190 FHRTHQMSCLPTGTE
+3190 
-3205 QVTMTVT
+3205 
-3212 RTNGS
+3212 
-3217 NTGGYNVYIR
+3217 
-3227 KMTGAGAPTEVAG
+3227 
-3240 YDSAARTAGTA
+3240 
-3251 QIGGTGVGTI
+3251 
-3261 TFPQIAEES
+3261 
-3270 ADYEITLT
+3270 
-3278 DKDTGCTFVVP
+3278 
-3289 SGYRVEKAKAPR
+3289 
-3301 VNFFVTEGICGD
+3301 EG
-3313 TASPAPG
+3313 
-3320 TVDVTFRVEVE
+3320 
-3331 GEIGTGGYT
+3331 
-3340 WFVKKSGG
+3340 
-3348 TTYGTQTGHGASDQ
+3348 
-3362 MTVHIP
+3362 
-3368 VGDVP
+3368 
-3373 QGTAVT
+3373 
-3379 FETEVT
+3379 
-3385 VVSTQC
+3385 
-3391 KTMAQL
+3391 
-3397 TATRPQNINA
+3397 
-3407 VSKVLRYM
+3407 
-3415 TYCNGEAQNDAQ
+3415 
-3427 IGVTAAP
+3427 
-3434 AGGWGAPYQYRVVT
+3434 
-3448 DGNAGSFTDQMTFT
+3448 
-3462 VGVGTHYIEVRDSR
+3462 
-3476 GCTRKLDSFTF
+3476 
-3487 VPYHGPSMQLQAP
+3487 
-3500 NAPTAT
+3500 
-3506 KIPSC
+3506 
-3511 VGSQDGEIKLT
+3511 
-3522 GVTGGSVTATTPSPS
+3522 
-3537 GSTPTLIEGRLSYEL
+3537 
-3552 FDATTERSLGRIL
+3552 
-3565 PDDNPTTRGTV
+3565 
-3576 TFSGLGA
+3576 
-3583 GKYFIRITSDMLCAD
+3583 
-3598 DKVDSQPVTVNDPGT
+3598 
-3613 IIARAELTKYP
+3613 
-3624 GCNTAGDITVQI
+3624 
-3636 EGRPNMDPT
+3636 
-3645 RGTYKVELYDI
+3645 
-3656 SAGRPGTLVPGT
+3656 
-3668 PTITGA
+3668 
-3674 YQTGVTAVF
+3674 
-3683 ATAVASGPTSDKV
+3683 
-3696 YYAKVMDNGGGTG
+3696 
-3709 ACEGESN
+3709 
-3716 EVHVAKV
+3716 
-3723 NQIDGAIDNDKSVTS
+3723 
-3738 LKCYGSS
+3738 
-3745 YGKIVVTA
+3745 
-3753 TGGKNDEPYVFTL
+3753 
-3766 KKNGT
+3766 
-3771 VVSGLPTANPNAQ
+3771 
-3784 GVFEGLDASDDYSV
+3784 
-3798 EISQAVGGCT
+3798 
-3808 PKVVQV
+3808 
-3814 QIKQETKYT
+3814 
-3823 VEYEVKQVTCNGDHD
+3823 
-3838 GSIEITATSG
+3838 
-3848 QTKLDGTQRKLTY
+3848 
-3861 AISPRLDRFLD
+3861 
-3872 NGGKFEGLA
+3872 
-3881 PGKYY
+3881 
-3886 VIVQDENG
+3886 
-3894 CRPNEIKEKGQ
+3894 
-3905 PTPLGTDIIE
+3905 
-3915 FTITE
+3915 
-3920 PDPLSVTVRM
+3920 
-3930 DTVEHE
+3930 
-3936 SCAGSNDGKAY
+3936 
-3947 LRVIGGTPLRT
+3947 
-3958 VGNDKV
+3958 
-3964 YEYSKDGGAT
+3964 
-3974 WVEYHSDGNG
+3974 
-3984 TLIDGLAPGDHT
+3984 
-3996 IKIRDKNG
+3996 
-4004 CQAEATLTIE
+4004 
-4014 AGSEVTLKL
+4014 
-4023 SQGKYECVNN
+4023 
-4033 VIKYVVEASVE
+4033 
-4044 PASAA
+4044 
-4049 LNVRYLLDGVAH
+4049 
-4061 NNTRFELDVDL
+4061 
-4072 QTNTTKS
+4072 
-4079 YVISVI
+4079 
-4085 HKVAGHGECRKDSAP
+4085 
-4100 IVVAPKTPL
+4100 
-4109 KAQADKITSVSC
+4109 
-4121 HDGADGSFEVVAQGG
+4121 
-4136 SGKYEYG
+4136 
-4143 LKQAD
+4143 
-4148 GSYRWQGTN
+4148 
-4157 NQFKNLSV
+4157 
-4165 GSYTVGV
+4165 
-4172 KDTEYGC
+4172 
-4179 IYEVVNTAII
+4179 
-4189 APTPILITQNSI
+4189 
-4201 THVGCKGEANGEIE
+4201 
-4215 YVLKGGNPQYSWEVF
+4215 
-4230 FENGESTS
+4230 
-4238 KRGTGEREAT
+4238 
-4248 PFKIQGLKAGK
+4248 
-4259 YLLVVKDAKGCSQK
+4259 
-4273 KEFEIIE
+4273 
-4280 GVDLKGV
+4280 
-4287 ITQHYQCNADISENN
+4287 
-4302 KVLVVDGSGPN
+4302 
-4313 SDTAAQATY
+4313 
-4322 DVYVSVTTPYLVIN
+4322 
-4336 PSSGGAINR
+4336 
-4345 LRYAITTQ
+4345 
-4353 GGSPI
+4353 
-4358 QRYEFNGTTPTGT
+4358 
-4371 DNTHNMYKIA
+4371 
-4381 HASLLAQLN
+4381 
-4390 AVRPLQEGLNK
+4390 
-4401 YELHLYYFNK
+4401 
-4411 DNPAMSD
+4411 
-4418 PPLCQ
+4418 
-4423 EVRELNIEYY
+4423 
-4433 PPIKITNQSIAN
+4433 
-4445 DLNLVKVKV
+4445 
-4454 EGGKERYTVYFS
+4454 
-4466 GAQYHTGEEVKA
+4466 
-4478 HYVQKVD
+4478 
-4485 DVKAGDEVVY
+4485 
-4495 YVQKTDYEEVNP
+4495 
-4507 ATGKVE
+4507 
-4513 KKVRVYVEDSKGEL
+4513 
-4527 KEENGGKQVCAHS
+4527 
-4540 VFIYKE
+4540 
-4546 YMDVVIPNYFTPNGD
+4546 
-4561 GEYDTWAPLNL
+4561 
-4572 ASYPHAETIIYD
+4572 
-4584 RYGRQIATLNN
+4584 
-4595 RQEWD
+4595 
-4600 GTYGGEPL
+4600 
-4608 PTGDYWYVLR
+4608 
-4618 LNEPDDSRTFKGH
+4618 
-4631 FTLYR
+4631 